1 MTTLFQLRSK
11 IVGHIRSNSK
21 RAGLE
26 LMTKA
31 KALEKARRKFYKEE
45 AEPLARIIEKEMKE
59 KIPVL
64 NTKDLEYEDS
74 REWKVSR

>member
-1 MTTLFQLRSK
+1 
-11 IVGHIRSNSK
+11 
-21 RAGLE
+21 
-26 LMTKA
+26 MTKA